1 MANNPHEHHPFM
13 PWSPWAPADM
23 GVPPY
28 GVPMF
33 VPPIPIW
40 EQPPPPMNMW
50 YSQYFANSPVFR
62 DREVSLIFKTHTL
75 MHVPLRTHVTHPP
88 KRHAVRKNTII
99 VLRSTEIQYPLL
111 WHSFTFNSIKFNDV
125 MKYHWKFFNK

>member
-75 MHVPLRTHVTHPP
+75 MHVPLRTHVTHTPNGMLRG
-88 KRHAVRKNTII
+88 KILSLYYALIE
-99 VLRSTEIQYPLL
+99 VL
-111 WHSFTFNSIKFNDV
+111 KFNIH
-125 MKYHWKFFNK
+125 YCGSPSLSIP